1 VASAKAVG
9 LTNIDAYMFPC
20 TGIQPNG
27 VACKSPSTQ
36 ISEFE
41 AAVKAAGLDPVHL
54 WLDVETCSPSNPCT
68 CWNQGG
74 DENEAIAK
82 EFTSIMAQSTY
93 KWGVYGNGSVLR
105 NRHDRARL
113 TPSL

>member
-1 VASAKAVG
+1 MGFTS
-9 LTNIDAYMFPC
+9 IDAYIFPC
-20 TGIQPNG
+20 TGIQRNG

-41 AAVKAAGLDPVHL
+41 AAVKAAGLEPGHL
-54 WLDVETCSPSNPCT
+54 WLDVETCAPNNPCT

-82 EFTSIMAQSTY
+82 EFISIIAKSTY
-93 KWGVYGNGSVLR
+93 KWGVYANGSVLR
-105 NRHDRARL
+105 SRHGGARL
-113 TPSL
+113 TLSL